1 MKTYQRIGLIIQCGS
16 IIVSLI
22 VFWNNWIMGLAFL
35 IPAIF
40 ANLLTQATRKDING
54 FTIKLLLLF
63 QSILILFV
71 ITNQMTSNNDID
83 TLKDKIINNYKKNR

>member
-1 MKTYQRIGLIIQCGS
+1 MKSYQRIGLIVQWGS

-22 VFWNNWIMGLAFL
+22 VLWNNWIMGLVLL

-40 ANLLTQATRKDING
+40 ANLITQASRKDISG
-54 FTIKLLLLF
+54 LTIKLLLLF

-83 TLKDKIINNYKKNR
+83 SLKDKIINNYKKNR

>member
-1 MKTYQRIGLIIQCGS
+1 MKSHQRIGLIIQGGS

-22 VFWNNWIMGLAFL
+22 VFWYNWILGLVFL

-54 FTIKLLLLF
+54 LTIKLLLLF

-83 TLKDKIINNYKKNR
+83 NLKDKIINNYNKNR